1 MAALKKGVRFR
12 IYPNNKQK
20 THIAKTLGCCRL
32 VYNKMKAMRDD
43 TYKTTGKGISYNQI
57 SKELTNLK
65 HTDEFAFLNEV
76 SGVALQQFLR
86 DLDRAYTNFFKKLG
100 GYPRFKSKHDSWQSY
115 RIVNQQ
121 DEKGNCKIH
130 IVDKY
135 IKIPVLGMVRV
146 KQSIPINNINNVT
159 IEASPTGKYYV
170 VVNTDFEPKLQPNDG
185 CMVGIDV
192 GIKTFLTD
200 SNGDDVTNPKWLTRM
215 QRKLRREQRKLSRM
229 IEANI
234 SGYTKGPKGGRV
246 PIYIK
251 PLNECTNIQKQRKLV
266 AKLHEKVTNQRN
278 DFEQKLSTKLVK
290 ENQLIGIED
299 LNIKGMVRN
308 HKLAKAISDA
318 SWSKFI
324 DMLEYKATWYGCEV
338 IKVPRF
344 YASSQTCSCC
354 GYKNPKVKNLAVRK
368 WTCPECGT
376 THLRD
381 HTAAVNILNKALEI
395 RNVHTA

>member
-1 MAALKKGVRFR
+1 MATFKKGVRFR

-20 THIAKTLGCCRL
+20 THITNTLGCCRL
-32 VYNKMKAMRDD
+32 VYNKMKALRDG
-43 TYKTTGKGISYNQI
+43 TYKNTGKGISYNQT
-57 SKELTNLK
+57 SKELTILK

-76 SGVALQQFLR
+76 SGVALQQSLR
-86 DLDRAYTNFFKKLG
+86 DLDRAYTNFFKRLG
-100 GYPRFKSKHDSWQSY
+100 GYPKFKSKHDSWQSY
-115 RIVNQQ
+115 RVVNQ
-121 DEKGNCKIH
+121 DDKIR
-130 IVDKY
+130 IVGKY

-146 KQSIPINNINNVT
+146 KQSMNIDNINNVT
-159 IEASPTGKYYV
+159 IEVSPTGKYYV
-170 VVNTDFEPKLQPNDG
+170 VVNTDFEPELRPNDG

-192 GIKTFLTD
+192 GIKTFITD
-200 SNGDDVTNPKWLTRM
+200 SNNKDVENPKWLTRM

-234 SGYTKGPKGGRV
+234 SGYAKGPKGGRV
-246 PIYIK
+246 PVYKK
-251 PLNECTNIQKQRKLV
+251 PLNECTNIQKQRKLI
-266 AKLHEKVTNQRN
+266 ARLQEKVTNQRN

-308 HKLAKAISDA
+308 HKLARAISDA

-354 GYKNPKVKNLAVRK
+354 GYKNPKVKNLTVRK
-368 WTCPECGT
+368 WTCPECNT
-376 THLRD
+376 IHLRD

-395 RNVHTA
+395 RNAHTA